1 MPFDQSEFAR
11 GSAIPKDDVKDDMAD
26 NMIAALLAGEDS
38 NDAMNSAVAGSLG
51 KSAGTYEFDGLKIKR
66 DSDFA
71 TSIHCL
77 IMEDLGPMAS
87 LLPAVKKLSEK
98 MPAIGFLNESD
109 KREVMAAIATN
120 SEFLQLTDKYCDAV
134 VKLFKNAIKKCGG
147 DCDGVDLIPFLDD
160 LYTQCEPGPPAD
172 E

>member
-1 MPFDQSEFAR
+1 MPFDQIEFAR
-11 GSAIPKDDVKDDMAD
+11 GSAIPKDTGYDSMVDDMR
-26 NMIAALLAGEDS
+26 AALLAGEDS
-38 NDAMNSAVAGSLG
+38 NDAMNSAVVGSLG
-51 KSAGTYEFDGLKIKR
+51 KSAGTYDFDGLKIQR
-66 DSDFA
+66 DSGFA
-71 TSIHCL
+71 TSIL
-77 IMEDLGPMAS
+77 VAITADLGPMAS
-87 LLPAVKKLSEK
+87 LLPAVEKLSEK